1 MYEFRCYAS
10 QEHEKFRLVR
20 LLLSLGLDNI
30 ARNLCI
36 QIVPKSSP
44 KPPEEKAEKKL
55 EPDPISHAQLECKRC
70 FKQFPSQDL
79 LKFFMHEKKC
89 SSKSDSTAPVPQIPP
104 GITPLKDIEK
114 VNLRKTSKV
123 RTFLWLKF
131 LLSFPRSPKH
141 VQCAAGRLQDR
152 VLAGSILSM
161 LISRGN
167 TSRSN
172 SAKIIW

>member
-1 MYEFRCYAS
+1 MLWLLYEFRCYAS

-44 KPPEEKAEKKL
+44 KPPEEKPEKKM
-55 EPDPISHAQLECKRC
+55 EPDLISHAQLECKRC

-89 SSKSDSTAPVPQIPP
+89 SSKNIDFGKRENYSVRRFWNIFWWVSSRNLLFFL
-104 GITPLKDIEK
+104 LKD
-114 VNLRKTSKV
+114 KTS
-123 RTFLWLKF
+123 
-131 LLSFPRSPKH
+131 
-141 VQCAAGRLQDR
+141 RLM
-152 VLAGSILSM
+152 GS
-161 LISRGN
+161 
-167 TSRSN
+167 
-172 SAKIIW
+172 A